1 MVIAIMNRIPIRN
14 ALVSVLTG
22 LAMASPLSSQAQIP
36 VTDAASLAQQIQ
48 QVAAWQ
54 QQLQSMYMQYQQQ
67 LKQFQALTG
76 ARGFGDVLAN
86 PLLQRYLPLNLKQ
99 TYDGVMTGNMS
110 QVASAARQ
118 QAMIFDCLTIKDPV
132 KQSLCN
138 RQLNAPFAVKDMFT
152 KAYEGAEATF
162 DAIEGLRQ
170 QISFTQDPK
179 GAAELQARIQTEQA
193 NAQNA
198 LVKVQMAAALAE
210 IETKLVE
217 QEKYERSKKI
227 NTQGG
232 LVVGKPV
239 TNW

>member
-1 MVIAIMNRIPIRN
+1 MNRYSYRKTVGAIL
-14 ALVSVLTG
+14 AG
-22 LAMASPLSSQAQIP
+22 LALSSPLTSQAQIP

-110 QVASAARQ
+110 QVASASRQ
-118 QAMIFDCLTIKDPV
+118 QAMIFDCLVISDP
-132 KQSLCN
+132 KQQTLCN
-138 RQLNAPFAVKDMFT
+138 RQLNAPYAVKDMFT
-152 KAYEGAEATF
+152 KAYDGVQATF
-162 DAIEGLRQ
+162 DSIESLRQ
-170 QISFTQDPK
+170 QINTTQDPK
-179 GAAELQARIQTEQA
+179 AIAELQARIQTEQA

-198 LVKVQMAAALAE
+198 LNQVMVAGKLAE

-217 QEKYERSKKI
+217 QEKYERSKKLLSQP
-227 NTQGG
+227 TLLQS
-232 LVVGKPV
+232 KPV
-239 TNW
+239 TSW

>member
-1 MVIAIMNRIPIRN
+1 MVIPIMKRCSHRKALMAI
-14 ALVSVLTG
+14 LTG
-22 LAMASPLSSQAQIP
+22 LALAAAPHSHAQIP

-99 TYDGVMTGNMS
+99 MYDGVATGNMS
-110 QVASAARQ
+110 SVASAARQ
-118 QAMIFDCLTIKDPV
+118 QAMIFDCLTVKDPV
-132 KQSLCN
+132 KQTLCN

-162 DAIEGLRQ
+162 EAVEGLRK
-170 QISFTQDPK
+170 QINFTQDPK
-179 GAAELQARIQTEQA
+179 AIAELQARIQTEQA

-227 NTQGG
+227 NTQTG
-232 LVVGKPV
+232 LIVNKPV

>member
-1 MVIAIMNRIPIRN
+1 MNRKLHRILIE
-14 ALVSVLTG
+14 ALLAGAVLCTSMPT
-22 LAMASPLSSQAQIP
+22 LAQIP
-36 VTDAASLAQQIQ
+36 VTDGASLAQQIQ

-54 QQLQSMYMQYQQQ
+54 QQLQGMYQQYQQQ

-99 TYDGVMTGNMS
+99 MYDGVATGNMS
-110 QVASAARQ
+110 SVASAARQ

-132 KQSLCN
+132 QQTLCN

-162 DAIEGLRQ
+162 ESIEGLRK
-170 QISFTQDPK
+170 QINFTQDPK
-179 GAAELQARIQTEQA
+179 AIAELQARIQTEQA

-198 LVKVQMAAALAE
+198 LVKVQMAAKLAE

-217 QEKYERSKKI
+217 QEKYERSLK
-227 NTQGG
+227 NMSSTQ
-232 LVVGKPV
+232 LIQHTPTKFQF
-239 TNW
+239 NK

>member
-1 MVIAIMNRIPIRN
+1 MNRKLHRILIE
-14 ALVSVLTG
+14 ALLAGAVLCTSMPT
-22 LAMASPLSSQAQIP
+22 LAQIP

-54 QQLQSMYMQYQQQ
+54 QQLQGMYQQYQQQ

-99 TYDGVMTGNMS
+99 MYDGVATGNMS
-110 QVASAARQ
+110 SVASAARQ

-132 KQSLCN
+132 QQTLCN

-162 DAIEGLRQ
+162 ESIEGLRK
-170 QISFTQDPK
+170 QINFTQDPK
-179 GAAELQARIQTEQA
+179 AIAELQARIQTEQA

-198 LVKVQMAAALAE
+198 LVKVQMAAKLAE

-217 QEKYERSKKI
+217 QEKYERSLK
-227 NTQGG
+227 NMSSTQ
-232 LVVGKPV
+232 LIQHTPTKFQF
-239 TNW
+239 NK

>member
-1 MVIAIMNRIPIRN
+1 MAGLIH
-14 ALVSVLTG
+14 AL
-22 LAMASPLSSQAQIP
+22 LSAPAFAQIP

-99 TYDGVMTGNMS
+99 MYDGVATGNMS
-110 QVASAARQ
+110 SVASAARQ
-118 QAMIFDCLTIKDPV
+118 QAMIFDCLTVKDPV
-132 KQSLCN
+132 KQTLCN
-138 RQLNAPFAVKDMFT
+138 RQLNAPYAVKDMFS
-152 KAYEGAEATF
+152 KAYDGASATF
-162 DAIEGLRQ
+162 DEIEKLRQ
-170 QISFTQDPK
+170 QINFTQDPK
-179 GAAELQARIQTEQA
+179 AIAELQARIQTEQT

-198 LVKVQMAAALAE
+198 MNQVLVAGKLAE

-217 QEKYERSKKI
+217 QEKYERSRKL
-227 NTQGG
+227 NSQTG
-232 LVVGKPV
+232 VMRSTPV
-239 TNW
+239 TFN